1 MLIFDNKIPNG
12 EANNHDSQEN
22 SNEPSATPQKSL
34 EEMLASLI
42 DTAKVACLLCK
53 RRFDSVE
60 VLNKH
65 IAKSDLHKKN
75 LEKFKKEN
83 SLSDKIEEGKPET
96 SADNKSDSLAAAL
109 QYRDRANERRIKYG
123 APSPPSPTQAS
134 SSSSSNKKPYG
145 KKRDSRKRDF
155 EFDQEDNLPP
165 YKMPASNPPFENTE
179 SVASK
184 LMKKMGWNEGTG
196 LGKNLQGISAPIE
209 ATMRQKGAGLGAA
222 GGYEMDPNDSYS
234 DAVRK
239 SARARY
245 ESLL

>member
-1 MLIFDNKIPNG
+1 
-12 EANNHDSQEN
+12 
-22 SNEPSATPQKSL
+22 
-34 EEMLASLI
+34 MLAALI
-42 DTAKVACLLCK
+42 DTNKMACLLCK

-60 VLNKH
+60 ILNKH
-65 IAKSDLHKKN
+65 IAKSELHKTN
-75 LEKFKKEN
+75 LEKFKKDN
-83 SLSDKIEEGKPET
+83 SICESKPIDEPT
-96 SADNKSDSLAAAL
+96 KQQTSDSLKAAL

-123 APSPPSPTQAS
+123 APSPPSASQAS
-134 SSSSSNKKPYG
+134 VTTSNNKKQYG
-145 KKRDSRKRDF
+145 KKRDSRKRDLD
-155 EFDQEDNLPP
+155 FDQGDNLPS
-165 YKMPASNPPFENTE
+165 YKMPANNPSLFENTE

-222 GGYEMDPNDSYS
+222 GGYDMDPNDSYS